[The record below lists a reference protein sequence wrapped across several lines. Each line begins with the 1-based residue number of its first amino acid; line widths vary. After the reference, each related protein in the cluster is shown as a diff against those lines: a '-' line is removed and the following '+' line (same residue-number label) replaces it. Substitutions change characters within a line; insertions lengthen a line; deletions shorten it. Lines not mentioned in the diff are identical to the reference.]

1 MIKNIFLFNF
11 FNDEYLLLVAKKLSI
26 KNKIGLMNIGKKNT
40 IKRFFKEMNYYLKT
54 SNRYNIY

>member
-26 KNKIGLMNIGKKNT
+26 KNKIGLMNIGRENA